1 MSVEQAYAK
10 FIEQS
15 LAWHQSQQISLLT
28 WQDPAQSSPCELQV
42 LAEQQV
48 SWQPVRQ
55 QPAADFSNVESAL
68 ELTLHPDI
76 KAFYSSWFGAN
87 LAAEHP
93 KGKLALLMPWHA
105 ADVARLQENII
116 GHILMKR
123 RLRQQETI
131 FFAVTDDENIILSI
145 LNSSGE
151 VYQESVGQEV
161 KVKLADNL
169 AAFMTE
175 LKPLAYSP
183 LFD

>member
-15 LAWHQSQQISLLT
+15 LAWYSAQGIGMQT
-28 WQDPAQSSPCELQV
+28 WRDPAQVSPCEVSQLND
-42 LAEQQV
+42 EQV
-48 SWQPVRQ
+48 SWQPVPQ
-55 QPAADFSNVESAL
+55 QPAADFSNVELAL
-68 ELTLHPDI
+68 ELELHPDI

-87 LAAEHP
+87 LAAEHT

-105 ADVARLQENII
+105 ADIARLQENII

-123 RLRQQETI
+123 RLRQQATV
-131 FFAVTDDENIILSI
+131 FFAVTDDENIMLSV

-151 VYQESVGQEV
+151 VFQESVGQEV

-169 AAFMTE
+169 AAFLAE

>member
-1 MSVEQAYAK
+1 MSVEQAYAN

-15 LAWHQSQQISLLT
+15 LAWHQAQQISLLT
-28 WQDPAQSSPCELQV
+28 WHDPAQPSPCELQV
-42 LAEQQV
+42 MTEQRV

-55 QPAADFSNVESAL
+55 QPPADFSNVERAL

-76 KAFYSSWFGAN
+76 KAYYSSWFGAN

-93 KGKLALLMPWHA
+93 KGKLALLMPWHV

-123 RLRQQETI
+123 RLRQQETV
-131 FFAVTDDENIILSI
+131 FFAVTDDENIMLSV
-145 LNSSGE
+145 LNCSGE
-151 VYQESVGQEV
+151 VFQESVGQEV

-169 AAFMTE
+169 AAFLAE
-175 LKPLAYSP
+175 LTPVAYSP

>member
-1 MSVEQAYAK
+1 MSVQQAYAN

-15 LAWHQSQQISLLT
+15 LAWHQAEGISMQT
-28 WQDPAQSSPCELQV
+28 WRDVAQSSPCEVQSLDD
-42 LAEQQV
+42 ERV
-48 SWQPVRQ
+48 SWQPVSQ
-55 QPAADFSNVESAL
+55 QPPADFSNVERAL

-76 KAFYSSWFGAN
+76 KAFYGSWFGAN

-105 ADVARLQENII
+105 ADIARLQENII

-123 RLRQQETI
+123 RLRQQETV
-131 FFAVTDDENIILSI
+131 FFAVTDDENIMLSV
-145 LNSSGE
+145 LNRSGE
-151 VYQESVGQEV
+151 VFQESVGQEV

-169 AAFMTE
+169 AEFLAE